1 MCIFL
6 FAKHMFRSEPV
17 IKLPTWIQLIIHC
30 LETMIHH
37 CFSMIHLQVELV
49 VLVVVVF
56 AAIGEVVVEVG
67 ATFDSPGH
75 HGIEARRRTWVHRFS
90 SAPWVYDPPV
100 GY

>member
-1 MCIFL
+1 
-6 FAKHMFRSEPV
+6 MFRSEPV

-37 CFSMIHLQVELV
+37 CFSMIHLQVELI
-49 VLVVVVF
+49 VVVVVVVA

-67 ATFDSPGH
+67 ATFSSPGH
-75 HGIEARRRTWVHRFS
+75 HGIEARRRACVDHFS
-90 SAPWVYDPPV
+90 SAPWVHGPPF